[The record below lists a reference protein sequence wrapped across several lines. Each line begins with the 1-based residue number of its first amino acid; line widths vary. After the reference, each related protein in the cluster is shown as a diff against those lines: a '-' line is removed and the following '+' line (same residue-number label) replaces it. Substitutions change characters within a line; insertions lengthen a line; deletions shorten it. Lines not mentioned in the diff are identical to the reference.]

1 MKKILL
7 ITGEDFEDLE
17 VFYPLYRLKEEGFT
31 VVVASYKDKLTGKHG
46 YSLKVDK
53 TFSEIDP
60 SEFDALVLPGGR
72 APERIRFYEEAID
85 IVKHFVLENKPIA
98 AICHGPQLLISAQA
112 VKGKKMTSYYGIKDD
127 LLAAG
132 AEWINSD
139 VVVDG
144 NLVTSRH
151 PNDLPGWMK
160 KFIELLR
167 Q

>member
-1 MKKILL
+1 LKKILL

-17 VFYPLYRLKEEGFT
+17 VFYSIYRLKEEGFS
-31 VVVASYKDKLTGKHG
+31 VIVASYKDMLTGKHG

-53 TFSEIDP
+53 NFNEIDP
-60 SEFDALVLPGGR
+60 SEFNALVLPGGR
-72 APERIRFYEEAID
+72 APERVRLHREAID

-112 VKGKKMTSYYGIKDD
+112 VKGRRMTSYYGIKDD
-127 LLAAG
+127 LIAAG
-132 AEWINSD
+132 AEWIDSE

-144 NLVTSRH
+144 NLVTSRY
-151 PNDLPGWMK
+151 PNDLPSWMK
-160 KFIELLR
+160 KFIELLK